1 MLPTALVAE
10 DYKFLNNYHIFKI
23 RGGREDE
30 TEKRGK
36 KYLLCNKYQD
46 KRFQQLTIVQKTID
60 FNLKNYKRFKILRK
74 KCRFLNVQTSKII
87 ICCHISELMASS
99 QLRNQQANYNDEEGL
114 LHEITKR
121 HRQVIVKEIY
131 DC

>member
-1 MLPTALVAE
+1 MEILPTALVAE

-46 KRFQQLTIVQKTID
+46 KRFQQLK
-60 FNLKNYKRFKILRK
+60 LLYKRPQILTLK
-74 KCRFLNVQTSKII
+74 
-87 ICCHISELMASS
+87 
-99 QLRNQQANYNDEEGL
+99 
-114 LHEITKR
+114 ITKGS
-121 HRQVIVKEIY
+121 KS
-131 DC
+131 